1 MSITGNIK
9 TMQLAE
15 LLQWLSQ
22 SQKTG
27 TLVFDNGQVEKR
39 VFFRD
44 GLIISSASTDPK
56 EYLGHFLVSHG
67 FITEEQLSEGMRRQA
82 ATKVLLGRI
91 LVEMG
96 AIAEADVHR
105 MLRMKA
111 EESIYE
117 IFSWQQGDFRFL
129 EEVPATPM
137 VPMSMDVTGLV
148 LEAMRRLDEWKRIRE
163 VIHSPR
169 AVPVLVATIDDP
181 DLDPGQRLILSMV
194 NDDRSVEDIC
204 LETHSS
210 DFYASQVLFERW
222 KTGHLKVVNPKSPAV
237 SQTLPI
243 AVDAPALLRLA
254 QTYLQNGDYE
264 RAVRHYRAARS
275 LDPENKQVVGTVQK
289 AEERMKGE
297 LEKMGVALNSIP
309 TLSRKME
316 ELTTVAISPQ
326 EGFILSRIN
335 GAYDIQ
341 SILKISPMPPLEAQI
356 VFWKLLRAGHITLRQ
371 PPPAKAPR

>member
-22 SQKTG
+22 GQKTG

-67 FITEEQLSEGMRRQA
+67 FITEEQLSEGMKRQA
-82 ATKVLLGRI
+82 AKKVLLGKI

-96 AIAEADVHR
+96 AIAESDVHH

-117 IFSWQQGDFRFL
+117 IFTWAQGDFRFI
-129 EEVPATPM
+129 EEVPMTPM
-137 VPMSMDVTGLV
+137 VPMTLDVTALV
-148 LEAMRRLDEWKRIRE
+148 LEAMRRLDDWKRIRE
-163 VIHSPR
+163 VILSPR
-169 AVPVLVATIDDP
+169 AIPVTLGHPWDP
-181 DLDPGQRLILSMV
+181 ELGPGERLILSMV
-194 NDDRSVEDIC
+194 NDDRTVEEIC
-204 LETHSS
+204 LQTHSS
-210 DFYASQVLFERW
+210 DFYASQVLFDQW
-222 KTGHLKVVNPKSPAV
+222 KIGKLKVVNPKHPGASA
-237 SQTLPI
+237 TLPI
-243 AVDAPALLRLA
+243 AVDAPALLRLG
-254 QTYLQNGDYE
+254 QTYLQSGDYE
-264 RAVRHYRAARS
+264 RAVRHHRAARS
-275 LDPENKQVVGTVQK
+275 LDPDNKTVLGTVQK

-297 LEKMGVALNSIP
+297 LEKMGVSLHSIP

-335 GAYDIQ
+335 GSYDIQ

-356 VFWKLLRAGHITLRQ
+356 VFWKLLRAGHITLRM
-371 PPPAKAPR
+371 PPPGKAH

>member
-44 GLIISSASTDPK
+44 GMVISSASTDPK

-67 FITEEQLSEGMRRQA
+67 FITEEQLSEGMKRQA
-82 ATKVLLGRI
+82 AKKVLLGRI

-96 AIAEADVHR
+96 AIAESDVHR

-117 IFSWQQGDFRFL
+117 IFTWAAGDFRFI
-129 EEVPATPM
+129 EEVPVTPM
-137 VPMSMDVTGLV
+137 VQMTLDVTALV
-148 LEAMRRLDEWKRIRE
+148 LEAMRRLDDWKRIRE

-169 AVPVLVATIDDP
+169 AVPVSLGHP
-181 DLDPGQRLILSMV
+181 LDPELDAGARLILSMV
-194 NDDRSVEDIC
+194 NDDRTVEEIC
-204 LETHSS
+204 LQSHSS
-210 DFYASQVLFERW
+210 DFYASQVLFDQW
-222 KTGHLKVVNPKSPAV
+222 KVGKLKVVNPKSLSA
-237 SQTLPI
+237 SATLPI
-243 AVDAPALLRLA
+243 AVDAPALLRLG

-264 RAVRHYRAARS
+264 RAVRHHRAARS
-275 LDPENKQVVGTVQK
+275 LDPDNKHVLGTVQK

-335 GAYDIQ
+335 GNYDIQ

-356 VFWKLLRAGHITLRQ
+356 VFWKLLRAGHITLRV
-371 PPPAKAPR
+371 PPASTKSR